1 MEDRR
6 LTDLRSVGPAF
17 VRDLH
22 HLGIMSVQDLKE
34 QDGNDLFERLCD
46 FRGSYVDMCC
56 LDVFNCA
63 IAQARNPDLPAELC
77 DWWTWSRIRKGEME
91 TPPVSSTTAD

>member
-6 LTDLRSVGPAF
+6 LIDLRSVGPAT

-22 HLGIMSVQDLKE
+22 ALGIMSVQELAA
-34 QDGNDLFERLCD
+34 QDGSDLFKRLCD
-46 FRGSYVDMCC
+46 LTGAYVDMCV

-77 DWWTWSRIRKGEME
+77 DWWTWSRIRKGEIE
-91 TPPVSSTTAD
+91 AP